1 MKLIFSRKGFDSGS
15 GGCAS
20 AILPDNSLVSL
31 PIPDGRSVTRYGA
44 IDGPTGKLVEDLT
57 KGRYHARH
65 PAHLDPDL
73 EHGAIPRKEGWRGA
87 LGQTSA
93 SASHLK
99 AQGVDVGD
107 VFLFFGWFRDVDL
120 KDQKYRFISK
130 GRNVHALF
138 GWLQIGEIIDLS
150 SGDRHAWQH
159 NPWLATHPHVRRG
172 PEAGNTI
179 YVASQQMVIG
189 GKSYGSGWGRVPV
202 LEPKH
207 IFTRENAPGRSA
219 WGLPSWMHPDQ
230 GSALSYHLDAA
241 RWGNG
246 DAMATLNIVGRGQ
259 EFVLTCHNQPAMENY
274 VRHLIGE
281 Q

>member
-20 AILPDNSLVSL
+20 AIMPDGSLVSL
-31 PIPDGRSVTRYGA
+31 PIPDGRSITRYGA

-57 KGRYHARH
+57 KGRYHSRH

-73 EHGAIPRKEGWRGA
+73 EHGAIPRMDGWKGA

-99 AQGVDVGD
+99 SQGVSVGD
-107 VFLFFGWFRDVDL
+107 IFLFFGWFRDVDL
-120 KDQKYRFISK
+120 KEGSYRFAPK

-150 SGDRHAWQH
+150 LGDKQAWQH
-159 NPWLATHPHVRRG
+159 RPWLATHPHVRRG

-179 YVASQQMVIG
+179 FIASDEVVFG
-189 GKSYGSGWGRVPV
+189 GKSLGPGWGRVAA
-202 LEPKH
+202 LEKKH
-207 IFTRENAPGRSA
+207 LLTRDHAPGRSS
-219 WGLPSWMHPDQ
+219 WRLPSWMHPDR
-230 GSALSYHLDAA
+230 GSVLSYHQDAT
-241 RWGNG
+241 RW
-246 DAMATLNIVGRGQ
+246 DQDEASATLNIVGRGQ
-259 EFVLTCHNQPAMENY
+259 EFVLTCNHQDAMEDY
-274 VRHLIGE
+274 LTDLIGE
-281 Q
+281 R